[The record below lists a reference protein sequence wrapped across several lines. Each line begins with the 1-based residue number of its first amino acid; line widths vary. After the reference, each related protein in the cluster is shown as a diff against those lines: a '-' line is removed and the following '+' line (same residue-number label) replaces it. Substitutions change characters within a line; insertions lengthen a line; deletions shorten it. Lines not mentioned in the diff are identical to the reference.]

1 MTGEGADALDRD
13 TRLSAAPEE
22 VAAAHADA
30 VQRDLHTML
39 PGIIKEYDA
48 TKQTVTVQP
57 ALKRTFYGQ
66 DAVDLPL
73 CTDVPVVFPAGGP
86 LVMTFPITA
95 EDECL
100 IFFAERSID
109 KWWDSGGTQLPAE
122 YRMHDLSDGFAL
134 VGVSSKPRFLQK
146 VNTSAFELR
155 TRDGKLVMQMT
166 GDGTTLSLGID
177 NTQPVP
183 CGSDLVDVL
192 VRLCQALQKLT
203 VNAMGGPTSVPI
215 NLSDFVQLEQDV
227 QKILSKTVVVQKEPN
242 S

>member
-13 TRLSAAPEE
+13 TRLAAAPEE

-95 EDECL
+95 EDECRDL
-100 IFFAERSID
+100 EDRNPLPN
-109 KWWDSGGTQLPAE
+109 GEGEHYRVQLNMQVLTSDPAADLQLEPATSSVSAE
-122 YRMHDLSDGFAL
+122 Y
-134 VGVSSKPRFLQK
+134 PRR
-146 VNTSAFELR
+146 A
-155 TRDGKLVMQMT
+155 
-166 GDGTTLSLGID
+166 
-177 NTQPVP
+177 VP
-183 CGSDLVDVL
+183 G
-192 VRLCQALQKLT
+192 
-203 VNAMGGPTSVPI
+203 
-215 NLSDFVQLEQDV
+215 
-227 QKILSKTVVVQKEPN
+227 
-242 S
+242 